1 MEIETIVRIVCA
13 MGYFGTFLII
23 ASYHPGESS
32 WRPGV
37 SLFAVALAGSSA
49 ALTVLVAMGLLQS
62 VIGSL
67 LWALCAQCL
76 CVFGLVA
83 RCRGNL
89 AKLLPRFKC
98 RTPLV

>member
-1 MEIETIVRIVCA
+1 MEFETILRVVCA
-13 MGYFGTFLII
+13 LGYFGTFIII
-23 ASYHPGESS
+23 ASYHPRQSS

-37 SLFAVALAGSSA
+37 SLFAVGLAGSSA
-49 ALTVLVAMGLLQS
+49 GLAVIVAMGLLQQ

-76 CVFGLVA
+76 CVFALVA

-89 AKLLPRFKC
+89 AKLLPRFKQ
-98 RTPLV
+98 RSPV